1 MPSGRVPGAAP
12 VGGVPGE
19 ERVQPGVVGLST
31 AVVHAMFDGI
41 HAKLAADGG
50 VLVSSADIH
59 EVDRIARR
67 AEALRLALVAKAD
80 AQQAHRRF
88 GHSST
93 SAWVAATTRSGG
105 ASAQR
110 DVVLATAL
118 ADGLDLTREAFQA
131 GEVSV
136 SNVGIVVR
144 TMNKLPTTLSPVE
157 REKVH
162 TCLVRDAKQLN
173 PGTFDRAAK
182 VALAAAEKT
191 AADVADHLEAQL
203 LDEERRAYRSSTVTL
218 RDLGNGTTEL
228 RALLPTTVAGILR
241 KVLQSMTAPRR
252 DHLRHA
258 AEKAL
263 ADGQTPAGCFT
274 DGSVAADLLRA
285 TGTDEHSPFGTVG
298 AGTTGATGGHGRAAF
313 GTAAAG
319 RPGRRALADTGLRGG
334 TRTGPTSTGPNAAAE
349 RSPNSS
355 STWTP
360 RNSPG
365 KSPPPSSSP

>member
-1 MPSGRVPGAAP
+1 MTITHLDPQSGGGMPSGGVSSAGSAELSAPAARGVAP
-12 VGGVPGE
+12 VGGVSKDQ
-19 ERVQPGVVGLST
+19 RVQPGVVGLST
-31 AVVHAMFDGI
+31 AVLHAMFDGI

-118 ADGLDLTREAFQA
+118 ADGLDLTREAFEA

-162 TCLVRDAKQLN
+162 TCLVRDAKHLN
-173 PGTFDRAAK
+173 PGKLDRAAK
-182 VALAAAEKT
+182 MALAAAEKT

-203 LDEERRAYRSSTVTL
+203 LDEERLAYRSSTVTL

-241 KVLQSMTAPRR
+241 KVLQSMTAPR
-252 DHLRHA
+252 
-258 AEKAL
+258 EGVK
-263 ADGQTPAGCFT
+263 F
-274 DGSVAADLLRA
+274 SV
-285 TGTDEHSPFGTVG
+285 
-298 AGTTGATGGHGRAAF
+298 
-313 GTAAAG
+313 
-319 RPGRRALADTGLRGG
+319 
-334 TRTGPTSTGPNAAAE
+334 
-349 RSPNSS
+349 
-355 STWTP
+355 
-360 RNSPG
+360 
-365 KSPPPSSSP
+365 